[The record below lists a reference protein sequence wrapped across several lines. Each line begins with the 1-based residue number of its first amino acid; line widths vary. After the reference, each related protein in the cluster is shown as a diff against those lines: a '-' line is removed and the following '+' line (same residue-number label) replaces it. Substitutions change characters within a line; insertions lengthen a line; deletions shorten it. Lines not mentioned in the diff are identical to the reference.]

1 MGIISRFA
9 DIMKSNMNALLDK
22 CEDPG
27 KMVDQT
33 LRDLREDLAQVKKET
48 AGVMADA
55 KNANRKVEECQA
67 QIDKYSKAA
76 QNAVL
81 AGNDGDAR
89 TLIAKKQT
97 FEEQLVTLKQNA
109 ELNNANAEKMR
120 QMHDK
125 LVNDIDSLEARKDTI
140 KATTATAKA
149 QERINKMQDGGK
161 RAAASM
167 DTFARMEAK
176 ANKAL
181 DEAMAH
187 AELNEDINSAS
198 DLADKYAGGAGATSV
213 DDELAALK
221 ASLGK

>member
-67 QIDKYSKAA
+67 QIDKYFKAA

-97 FEEQLVTLKQNA
+97 FEEQLVTLKKNA

>member
-97 FEEQLVTLKQNA
+97 FEEQLVTLKKNA

-125 LVNDIDSLEARKDTI
+125 LVNDIDSLEPRKDTI

>member
-67 QIDKYSKAA
+67 EIEKYSKAA

-97 FEEQLVTLKQNA
+97 FEEQLVTLKNNA

-167 DTFARMEAK
+167 DTFSRMEAK

>member
-81 AGNDGDAR
+81 AGNDGDAG

-97 FEEQLVTLKQNA
+97 FEEQLVTLKKNA

>member
-97 FEEQLVTLKQNA
+97 FEEQLVTLKKNA

-125 LVNDIDSLEARKDTI
+125 LVNDIDSLEARK
-140 KATTATAKA
+140 
-149 QERINKMQDGGK
+149 G
-161 RAAASM
+161 
-167 DTFARMEAK
+167 
-176 ANKAL
+176 
-181 DEAMAH
+181 
-187 AELNEDINSAS
+187 
-198 DLADKYAGGAGATSV
+198 
-213 DDELAALK
+213 
-221 ASLGK
+221 

>member
-33 LRDLREDLAQVKKET
+33 LRALREDLAQVKKET

-97 FEEQLVTLKQNA
+97 FEEQLVTLKKNA

-198 DLADKYAGGAGATSV
+198 DLADKYAGGTGATSV

>member
-67 QIDKYSKAA
+67 EIEKYSKAA

-81 AGNDGDAR
+81 AGNDEDAR

-97 FEEQLVTLKQNA
+97 FEDQLVTLKKNA

-167 DTFARMEAK
+167 DTFSRMEAK

>member
-97 FEEQLVTLKQNA
+97 FEEQLVTLKKNA

-125 LVNDIDSLEARKDTI
+125 LVNDIDSQAARKDPI